1 MILFISNSDH
11 YGDVLSRVQSVKHS
25 LWIGTADIKDL
36 YVEVGKEKKP
46 FLAVIA
52 LLIRRG
58 VEVRLIHAK
67 EPGPNFRED
76 FDRYPVLYDRL
87 ERVLCP
93 RVHFKMLVFDCEEVY
108 IGSANL
114 TGAGIGMK
122 SSDKRNFEAGIL
134 TDNPQIV
141 EQAMKQFD
149 DVWMGKHCATCK
161 RKDFCPDPI
170 VYFIEKTSFSCTSA
184 ADWQRCYLSLPQII
198 KTTT

>member
-1 MILFISNSDH
+1 MLTYISNTSH
-11 YGDVLSRVQSVKHS
+11 YKEVLARVQTVKHM

-36 YVEVGKEKKP
+36 YMEVGNEKKP
-46 FLAVIA
+46 FLALIA

-76 FDRYPVLYDRL
+76 FDKYPVLYDRL

-93 RVHFKMLVFDCEEVY
+93 RVHFKMLVFDSKEVY

-122 SSDKRNFEAGIL
+122 ADTTRNFEAGIL
-134 TDNPQIV
+134 TDEPEIV
-141 EQAMKQFD
+141 EQAMNQFD
-149 DVWMGKHCATCK
+149 DVWIGRHCKNCK

-170 VYFIEKTSFSCTSA
+170 V
-184 ADWQRCYLSLPQII
+184 
-198 KTTT
+198 